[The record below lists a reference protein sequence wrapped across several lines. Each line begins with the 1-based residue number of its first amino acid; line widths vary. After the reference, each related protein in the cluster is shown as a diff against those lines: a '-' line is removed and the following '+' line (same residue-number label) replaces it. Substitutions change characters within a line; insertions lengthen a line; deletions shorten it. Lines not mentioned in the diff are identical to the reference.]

1 MPHDMFIALVTFAFV
16 SSITPGPNN
25 LMLMASGANYGIWR
39 SLPHM
44 LGVGIGFTV
53 MIVGVGT
60 GLAQLFDSHPV
71 SHAALKFVSVI
82 YLLYLAYKIAI
93 ATPIN
98 DENKQGRP
106 ISFLQAAAFQWINPK
121 AWAMALTAVTAYAPG
136 TSIHAVCL
144 VALVFGA
151 VNLPSIS
158 AWTVM
163 GQQMARVLTNRARLT
178 AFNWTMAALL
188 IGSLYPVVL
197 G

>member
-1 MPHDMFIALVTFAFV
+1 
-16 SSITPGPNN
+16 
-25 LMLMASGANYGIWR
+25 
-39 SLPHM
+39 
-44 LGVGIGFTV
+44 
-53 MIVGVGT
+53 
-60 GLAQLFDSHPV
+60 
-71 SHAALKFVSVI
+71 
-82 YLLYLAYKIAI
+82 
-93 ATPIN
+93 
-98 DENKQGRP
+98 RP

-136 TSIHAVCL
+136 TTISAICL

>member
-1 MPHDMFIALVTFAFV
+1 MPHDMFIALAIFAFV

-39 SLPHM
+39 SVPHM
-44 LGVGIGFTV
+44 LGVGIGFTA
-53 MIVGVGT
+53 MIVGVGA
-60 GLAQLFDSHPV
+60 GLAQVFDAHPV
-71 SHAALKFVSVI
+71 SRAALRVISVI
-82 YLLYLAYKIAI
+82 YLLYLAYKIAT
-93 ATPIN
+93 AAPIN
-98 DENKQGRP
+98 DENKHGQP
-106 ISFLQAAAFQWINPK
+106 ITFLQAAAFQWINPK
-121 AWAMALTAVTAYAPG
+121 AWTMALTAITAYAPG

-144 VALVFGA
+144 VALVFGV

-163 GQQMARVLTNRARLT
+163 GQQMAHVLTNRARLT

-188 IGSLYPVVL
+188 IASLYPVVL